1 MARGGAR
8 ARSGPEPDLDAFAR
22 EFDKGDWALLPAKWD
37 YPAPEWPLDGVFYVT
52 FGRGEDATSHDYHD
66 REVEHW
72 NKLWTQGQAPMWLI
86 NKQET
91 AVALYCR
98 TLTLVEKSM
107 GTSSAPLLSELRR
120 AQEDLGLST
129 AGLSRNKWRFA
140 KQGEI
145 SVAAAESAQPPA
157 PGKGARG
164 KKNADVV
171 DLFAGVTTRAGS

>member
-1 MARGGAR
+1 M
-8 ARSGPEPDLDAFAR
+8 
-22 EFDKGDWALLPAKWD
+22 LPSTWE
-37 YPAPEWPLDGVFYVT
+37 YPAPEWPLDAVFNIK
-52 FGRGEDATSHDYHD
+52 FGSGEDTTWDDHHY

-72 NKLWTQGQAPMWLI
+72 EKLWKQGQAPMWLI

-98 TLTLVEKSM
+98 TLTLVEASM

-140 KQGEI
+140 RQDEI
-145 SVAAAESAQPPA
+145 SVATAEKVAGTKPAAAA
-157 PGKGARG
+157 KAGKG
-164 KKNADVV
+164 KSNVT
-171 DLFAGVTTRAGS
+171 DLFAGVTVRAGT

>member
-22 EFDKGDWALLPAKWD
+22 EFDKAEWALLPAKWE
-37 YPAPEWPLDGVFYVT
+37 YPAPAWPLAGTFFVT
-52 FGRGEDATSHDYHD
+52 RGKGEDATSDDYHS
-66 REVEHW
+66 RELEHW
-72 NKLWTQGQAPMWLI
+72 EKLWTQGQAPMWLI

-98 TLTLVEKSM
+98 TLTLVEATL
-107 GTSSAPLLSELRR
+107 GTASAPLLSELRR

-140 KQGEI
+140 QQDEI
-145 SVAAAESAQPPA
+145 SVATAEKVTGAGVKKPA
-157 PGKGARG
+157 G
-164 KKNADVV
+164 KKPGATVT
-171 DLFAGVTTRAGS
+171 DLFSGVAVRG

>member
-8 ARSGPEPDLDAFAR
+8 ARSGPQPDLDAFAR
-22 EFDKGDWALLPAKWD
+22 EFDKGDWALLPATWEFE
-37 YPAPEWPLDGVFYVT
+37 APEWPLNKYFSVT
-52 FGRGEDATSHDYHD
+52 FGRGEDATSDDYHD
-66 REVEHW
+66 RELEHW
-72 NKLWTQGQAPMWLI
+72 KKLWTQGQSPMWLI

-98 TLTLVEKSM
+98 TLTLVEATM
-107 GTSSAPLLSELRR
+107 GSASAPLLSELRR

-140 KQGEI
+140 AQGEI

-157 PGKGARG
+157 RG
-164 KKNADVV
+164 RASRSKKKPDNVT
-171 DLFAGVTTRAGS
+171 DLFAGVAVRA